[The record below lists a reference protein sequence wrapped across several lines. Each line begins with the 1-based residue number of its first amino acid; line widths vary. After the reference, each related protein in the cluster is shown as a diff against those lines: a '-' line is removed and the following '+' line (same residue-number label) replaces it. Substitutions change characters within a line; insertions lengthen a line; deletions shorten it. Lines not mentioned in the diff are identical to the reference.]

1 MNHEIEITLKISY
14 SDDPSEKLG
23 LDVSRTELN
32 QLPSSEQHKLA
43 QALVILAA
51 NIKGLSSQ

>member
-1 MNHEIEITLKISY
+1 MKHEIEITLKISY

-32 QLPSSEQHKLA
+32 QLPSPEQHKLA

-51 NIKGLSSQ
+51 PN